1 MSDKDFADKLKRF
14 SDMMDETRLV
24 MTILQFARSGH
35 ATDVMVEQAIAL
47 VDRQVVVVKSEGDE
61 SLLKT
66 ALDLK
71 SGLETALVDGVK
83 SLRRLRE
90 PGDDFSFSGLKTSAR
105 YYIRD
110 HPEVLEDGRKLRDL
124 CASVQEA
131 IVDVLV
137 TKTIRAAMRL
147 GVDCVTAS
155 GGVTCNRAL
164 RKALE
169 SGCRRKS
176 LTLRLA
182 RGSLCT
188 DNAAMIAILAE
199 RKLMFQREV
208 TSLDAEIIPG
218 WALA

>member
-1 MSDKDFADKLKRF
+1 LSDEDFADKLKRF

-90 PGDDFSFSGLKTSAR
+90 PGDEARKVEEPLARARMSLGHQVRRQRRCAGGVIDIFDVTADELIECKLRGTSAARGEAAGQLKR
-105 YYIRD
+105 YGRSFPGSRLTIAVLGIE
-110 HPEVLEDGRKLRDL
+110 PEADWLAGILRK
-124 CASVQEA
+124 EGIA
-131 IVDVLV
+131 IIEV
-137 TKTIRAAMRL
+137 
-147 GVDCVTAS
+147 
-155 GGVTCNRAL
+155 GGV
-164 RKALE
+164 
-169 SGCRRKS
+169 SG
-176 LTLRLA
+176 
-182 RGSLCT
+182 
-188 DNAAMIAILAE
+188 
-199 RKLMFQREV
+199 
-208 TSLDAEIIPG
+208 
-218 WALA
+218 